1 MADESNGKYKILIVD
16 DDADILNTMRL
27 ALTELD
33 QEVFTAR
40 DGLEA
45 VEIAK
50 REDPDIVVLDLML
63 PRRGGFQILNNLK
76 GKPDMKGKRPLMC
89 MVTGNQGMLHR
100 KLAERLGVDNYLQK
114 PFAMGRLLDAVREFI
129 ERLDAGIEDAKPKA
143 SS

>member
-1 MADESNGKYKILIVD
+1 MADESNGKHKILVVD
-16 DDADILNTMRL
+16 DDVDILNTMRL

-33 QEVFTAR
+33 HPIFTAH

-45 VEIAK
+45 VQIAE

-76 GKPDMKGKRPLMC
+76 GKPEMKGKRPLVC

-100 KLAERLGVDNYLQK
+100 KLAERLGIDAYLRK
-114 PFAMGRLLDAVREFI
+114 PFAMGRLLDTVRDFL
-129 ERLDAGIEDAKPKA
+129 ERLDEGIEDAKPKR
-143 SS
+143 S